1 MNFTPTLTADKNGW
15 VVNLN
20 ITNDY
25 ETIGYNNTTPTDNGS
40 IWLYRVTPIIGALS
54 WNTSNT
60 VEIIYVSSIGYVSM
74 SSGEKIELFAPD
86 NNFQS
91 CSRMMT
97 KDGIGC
103 FRLVELSDAKASRV
117 RISTTNGIKA
127 FQKR

>member
-20 ITNDY
+20 IANDY
-25 ETIGYNNTTPTDNGS
+25 ETTGYNNTTPTNNES
-40 IWLYRVTPIIGALS
+40 IWLYRVTPIIGTLS

-91 CSRMMT
+91 SSRMMT

-117 RISTTNGIKA
+117 RINTTNGIKA

>member
-20 ITNDY
+20 IANDY
-25 ETIGYNNTTPTDNGS
+25 ETTGYNNTTPTDNES
-40 IWLYRVTPIIGALS
+40 IWLYRVTPIIGTLS

-91 CSRMMT
+91 SSRMMT

-117 RISTTNGIKA
+117 RINTTNGIKA